1 MEPIEGWP
9 ASLVIKFFTY
19 NFADEPAKEEKQY
32 FWAPGGYYSKVV
44 AEGIVETPV
53 EVRSGGL
60 QEVEKAV
67 EDLFRG
73 VSAKKL
79 VITGL

>member
-1 MEPIEGWP
+1 MAPIEGWP
-9 ASLVIKFFTY
+9 ESLVIKFFTY
-19 NFADEPAKEEKQY
+19 NFSEEPAKEEKQY

-44 AEGIVETPV
+44 AEGIIETPV

-60 QEVEKAV
+60 KEVEKAV
-67 EDLFRG
+67 EDLFHG